1 VSGNFKRVLI
11 ANRGEIA
18 IRVSQTLSSM
28 GVESLVVFAEDDSK
42 SLHTKKAD
50 IAIPLKGKGVKA
62 YLDIE
67 QLIDIAINNQCD
79 AIHPG
84 YGFLSENIDFSRQCE
99 ERGVAF
105 IGANAHVLSLLG
117 NKARARELSISC
129 DVPLVQGLN
138 NALTLD
144 EVIDFFNN
152 QNSGKPIM
160 IKALAGGGGR
170 GIQPVSNVEDIEQA
184 YYQCQKEALAAF
196 GCGDLYVEQLVQQAR
211 HIEIQVIGD
220 GTGAVNHLWER
231 ECTLQRNHQK
241 LMEVAPS
248 PTLDEDT
255 RQKIIACA
263 LRLASTVKYQGLG
276 TFEFL
281 LDATNNRSFY
291 FMEANPRI
299 QVEHTVTEEITGLDL
314 VQIQV
319 QLAQGS
325 TLAAL
330 NLVQPPKKNG
340 YAMQVRINTE
350 LMATDGK
357 VSPTTGVLTGY
368 QTSSG
373 LGVRVDGYGYQNYH
387 VTPAYDSLIAKL
399 IVKGSDYLT
408 TINKTYRALCEF
420 IIEGV
425 DNNKSIL
432 LNLLQLREV
441 KENNITT
448 TFIEQ
453 HLSDLFNKQ
462 SHPELSF
469 NNNANNKGNNQGN
482 NNIHAIVNIPSGC
495 EGVMS
500 PSVGVLVELCVNE
513 GDTIFKGQTLA
524 HLEAMKM
531 ELPVKASH
539 SGVIITIAVDI
550 NSPINSEQLMFI
562 IEPADVDGAEIQSES
577 EVDLDFIRDDLS
589 EVLAR
594 HEQLYDEA
602 RPKAVQKRHKIGM
615 RTARENIEHLLDED
629 SFNEY
634 GALIIAAQRKRFSV
648 EELQKSSPADGLVA
662 GTGTVNNAIFDDN
675 ASRCIAMSYDYTVFA
690 GTQGVMN
697 HKKMDRMLGLAQQ
710 WRIPVILFA
719 EGGGGRPSDTDFN
732 GIAGLDCH
740 TFVAMA
746 ALSGLVPT
754 IGIAAGRCF
763 AGNAAL
769 LGVCDVIIATK
780 SASIGMAG
788 PAMIEGGGLGKYR
801 AEEVGPVSVQSPNGV
816 IDILVENEK
825 DAVDTAK
832 KYLSYFQGK
841 TQNWQSDDQR
851 KLRHSIPQNRMRI
864 YDIRA
869 VISTIADN
877 DSVLELRREFAP
889 GIITSFIRIEGKPFG
904 LIANNPGY
912 LGGAI
917 DAVSGDK
924 MSRFMQ
930 LCDTFDIPLIS
941 LCDTPGFMV
950 GPEAEEQATVR
961 HIARIFVAAAS
972 LTVPFFT
979 LVLRKGYGL
988 GAQAM
993 AAGSMHSPVF
1003 TAAWP
1008 TGEFGAMG
1016 VEGAINLAFSKKFA
1030 AIEDSKEREKL
1041 FKSLV
1046 DKAYENGKALNMA
1059 SYMEIDAVIDPLDT
1073 RKWILRGLKT
1083 MPTPNQETGKKR
1095 SFIDTW

>member
-1 VSGNFKRVLI
+1 MSKTFKRILI

-18 IRVSQTLSSM
+18 IRITHTLSAM
-28 GVESLVVFAEDDSK
+28 GIESVAVYAEDDK
-42 SLHTKKAD
+42 NSLHTTKAD
-50 IAIPLKGKGVKA
+50 VAVPLKGKGVKA

-67 QLIDIAINNQCD
+67 QLISLAINNQCD

-84 YGFLSENIDFSRQCE
+84 YGFLSENVDFSRQCE
-99 ERGVAF
+99 NKDITF
-105 IGANAHVLSLLG
+105 IGANPHVLSLLG
-117 NKARARELSISC
+117 DKAQARELSISC
-129 DVPLVQGLN
+129 KVPLVQGLN
-138 NALTLD
+138 NSLTLD
-144 EVIDFFNN
+144 EIIDFFEHKNN
-152 QNSGKPIM
+152 SKPIM

-170 GIQPVSNVEDIEQA
+170 GIKPVNRIEDIEQA
-184 YYQCQKEALAAF
+184 YNQCQKEALAAF

-211 HIEIQVIGD
+211 HIEVQVIGD

-248 PTLDEDT
+248 PSLDENT
-255 RQKIIACA
+255 RKNIIEAA

-281 LDATNNRSFY
+281 LDATNHNNFY

-314 VQIQV
+314 VQIQI
-319 QLAQGS
+319 QLAEGN
-325 TLAAL
+325 TLAEL
-330 NLVQPPKKNG
+330 NLENEPVKFG

-350 LMATDGK
+350 LMDPDGS
-357 VSPTTGVLTGY
+357 VSPAAGVLTEY
-368 QTSSG
+368 QTSAG
-373 LGVRVDGYGYQNYH
+373 LGVRVDGYGYQNYQ
-387 VTPAYDSLIAKL
+387 VTPVYDSLIAKL
-399 IVKGSDYLT
+399 IVKGSDYVT
-408 TINKTYRALCEF
+408 TVNKVYRALCEF

-425 DNNKSIL
+425 NTNKSIL
-432 LNLLQLREV
+432 LNLLQLPQV

-448 TFIEQ
+448 NFVEQ
-453 HLSDLFNKQ
+453 HLTALFAKQ
-462 SHPELSF
+462 SHPELCFSHNDNDLPTQQDF
-469 NNNANNKGNNQGN
+469 
-482 NNIHAIVNIPSGC
+482 NIPIGC

-500 PSVGVLVELCVNE
+500 PSVGVLVELCVKE
-513 GDTIFKGQTLA
+513 GDTVFKGQTLA

-531 ELPVKASH
+531 EFPVKATL
-539 SGVIITIAVDI
+539 SGTITHITVAIDSSI
-550 NSPINSEQLMFI
+550 NSAELMFI
-562 IEPADVDGAEIQSES
+562 IAPSDVDTAEVQIEN
-577 EVDLDFIRDDLS
+577 ELDLDSIRDDLL
-589 EVLAR
+589 EVLQR
-594 HEQLYDEA
+594 HEQLYDDA
-602 RPKAVQKRHKIGM
+602 RPKAVQKRHEKGM
-615 RTARENIEHLLDED
+615 RTARENINHLLDED

-634 GALIIAAQRKRFSV
+634 GAMLIAAQRKRFSV
-648 EELQKSSPADGLVA
+648 DELRKMSPADGLVA
-662 GTGTVNNAIFDDN
+662 GTGTVNNAIFDDDS
-675 ASRCIAMSYDYTVFA
+675 SRCIAMSYDYTVFA
-690 GTQGVMN
+690 GTQGIMN
-697 HKKMDRMLGLAQQ
+697 HKKMDRMLELAQQ
-710 WRIPVILFA
+710 WRLPVILFA

-754 IGIAAGRCF
+754 LGIIAGRCF

-769 LGVCDVIIATK
+769 LGVCDVVIATK

-788 PAMIEGGGLGKYR
+788 PAMIEGGGLGTFT

-816 IDILVENEK
+816 IDILVENEQE
-825 DAVDTAK
+825 AVDTAK
-832 KYLSYFQGK
+832 KYLSYFQG
-841 TQNWQSDDQR
+841 TLSNWQSDDQR
-851 KLRHSIPQNRMRI
+851 KLRHYIPENRMRI
-864 YDIRA
+864 YNIRD
-869 VISTIADN
+869 VISTIADI
-877 DSVLELRREFAP
+877 DSVLEIRQDFAP

-904 LIANNPGY
+904 LIANNPSY

-924 MSRFMQ
+924 MSRFMR
-930 LCDTFDIPLIS
+930 LCNAFDIPMIS

-950 GPEAEEQATVR
+950 GPEAEKQATVR
-961 HIARIFVAAAS
+961 HIARIFAAAGS

-979 LVLRKGYGL
+979 IVLRKGYGL

-1003 TAAWP
+1003 TASWP

-1016 VEGAINLAFSKKFA
+1016 VEGSISLAFSKQLA
-1030 AIEDSKEREKL
+1030 AIDDINEREKM

-1073 RKWILRGLKT
+1073 RKWILRGLKA
-1083 MPTPNQETGKKR
+1083 TPQPNNKTETKH

>member
-1 VSGNFKRVLI
+1 
-11 ANRGEIA
+11 
-18 IRVSQTLSSM
+18 
-28 GVESLVVFAEDDSK
+28 
-42 SLHTKKAD
+42 
-50 IAIPLKGKGVKA
+50 
-62 YLDIE
+62 
-67 QLIDIAINNQCD
+67 
-79 AIHPG
+79 
-84 YGFLSENIDFSRQCE
+84 
-99 ERGVAF
+99 
-105 IGANAHVLSLLG
+105 
-117 NKARARELSISC
+117 
-129 DVPLVQGLN
+129 
-138 NALTLD
+138 
-144 EVIDFFNN
+144 
-152 QNSGKPIM
+152 M

-170 GIQPVSNVEDIEQA
+170 GVQSVSRIEDIEQA
-184 YYQCQKEALAAF
+184 YNQCQKEALSAF

-255 RQKIIACA
+255 RQKIIASA

-319 QLAQGS
+319 QLAEGK

-330 NLVQPPKKNG
+330 NLVNPPTKSG
-340 YAMQVRINTE
+340 FAIQVRINAE
-350 LMATDGK
+350 LMKTDGK
-357 VSPTTGVLTGY
+357 VSPATGELIDY
-368 QTSSG
+368 QTSAG
-373 LGVRVDGYGYQNYH
+373 LGVRVDGYGYQSYH

-399 IVKGSDYLT
+399 IVKGSDYIT
-408 TINKTYRALCEF
+408 AINRTYRALCEF
-420 IIEGV
+420 TIEGV

-432 LNLLQLREV
+432 LNLLQLPRV

-448 TFIEQ
+448 NFIEQ
-453 HLSDLFNKQ
+453 HLGDLFNKQ
-462 SHPELSF
+462 PHPELCF
-469 NNNANNKGNNQGN
+469 NNHSNEHTVAVD
-482 NNIHAIVNIPSGC
+482 VNIPNGC
-495 EGVMS
+495 EGVVS

-513 GDTIFKGQTLA
+513 GDTVFKGQTLA

-531 ELPVKASH
+531 EFPVKATH
-539 SGVIITIAVDI
+539 GGVIVTIVVDI
-550 NSPINSEQLMFI
+550 NSPINSEQLMFVI
-562 IEPADVDGAEIQSES
+562 APADVESAELQSEV
-577 EVDLDFIRDDLS
+577 ELDLEAIRADLS
-589 EVLAR
+589 EVLQC
-594 HEQLYDEA
+594 HEDLYDGA
-602 RPKAVQKRHKIGM
+602 RPKAVQKRHEKGM
-615 RTARENIEHLLDED
+615 RTARENIEHLLDEE

-634 GALIIAAQRKRFSV
+634 GAMLIAAQRKRFSV
-648 EELQKSSPADGLVA
+648 DELRKMSPADGLVA
-662 GTGTVNNAIFDDN
+662 GTGTINNTFFDNN

-697 HKKMDRMLGLAQQ
+697 HKKMDRMLGLAQK

-746 ALSGLVPT
+746 SLSGLVPT

-769 LGVCDVIIATK
+769 LGVCDVVIATK
-780 SASIGMAG
+780 SATIGMAG
-788 PAMIEGGGLGKYR
+788 PAMIGGGGLGEYS
-801 AEEVGPVSVQSPNGV
+801 AEEVGPVSVQAPNGV
-816 IDILVENEK
+816 IDILVENEEE
-825 DAVDTAK
+825 AVDAAK
-832 KYLSYFQGK
+832 KYLSYFQGE
-841 TQNWQSDDQR
+841 TSNWQSDDQR
-851 KLRHSIPQNRMRI
+851 KLRHYIPQNRMRI
-864 YDIRA
+864 YNVRD
-869 VISTIADN
+869 VITTIADN
-877 DSVLELRREFAP
+877 DSVLEIRRDFAL

-904 LIANNPGY
+904 LIANNPSH

-924 MSRFMQ
+924 MSRFMR
-930 LCDTFDIPLIS
+930 LCDSFDIPLIS

-950 GPEAEEQATVR
+950 GPEAEKQATVR
-961 HIARIFVAAAS
+961 HISRIFVAAGK

-979 LVLRKGYGL
+979 IVLRKGYGL

-1003 TAAWP
+1003 TVSWP

-1016 VEGAINLAFSKKFA
+1016 VEGAINLAFSKQLA
-1030 AIEDSKEREKL
+1030 AIENIKEREKM

-1046 DKAYENGKALNMA
+1046 DKAYENGKALNTA

-1073 RKWILRGLKT
+1073 RKWILRGLRA
-1083 MPTPNQETGKKR
+1083 MPNQETGEKR

>member
-1 VSGNFKRVLI
+1 MSRSFKRILI

-18 IRVSQTLSSM
+18 IRVAQTLSAM
-28 GVESLVVFAEDDSK
+28 GVESLVVYAEDDSN

-50 IAIPLKGKGVKA
+50 LVIPLKGKGVKA

-105 IGANAHVLSLLG
+105 IGANAYVLSLLG
-117 NKARARELSISC
+117 DKARARELSISC
-129 DVPLVQGLN
+129 EVPLVQGLN
-138 NALTLD
+138 NSLTLD
-144 EVIDFFNN
+144 EVIDFFKN
-152 QNSGKPIM
+152 QNNGNPIM

-170 GIQPVSNVEDIEQA
+170 GIQPVSSIEDIEQA
-184 YYQCQKEALAAF
+184 YNQCQKEALSAF

-255 RQKIIACA
+255 RQKIIASA
-263 LRLASTVKYQGLG
+263 LKLASTVKYQGLG

-281 LDATNNRSFY
+281 LDATDNRSFY

-319 QLAQGS
+319 QLAEGK

-330 NLVQPPKKNG
+330 NLVNPPTKSG
-340 YAMQVRINTE
+340 FAMQVRINAE
-350 LMATDGK
+350 LMKADGK
-357 VSPTTGVLTGY
+357 VSPATGVLTDY
-368 QTSSG
+368 QTSAG
-373 LGVRVDGYGYQNYH
+373 LGVRVDGYGYQSYH

-399 IVKGSDYLT
+399 IVKGSDYIT
-408 TINKTYRALCEF
+408 AINKTYRALCEF
-420 IIEGV
+420 TIEGV

-432 LNLLQLREV
+432 LNLLQLSEV

-453 HLSDLFNKQ
+453 HLGDLFNKQ
-462 SHPELSF
+462 SHPELCF
-469 NNNANNKGNNQGN
+469 NNHSNEQTVADD
-482 NNIHAIVNIPSGC
+482 VNVPIGC
-495 EGVMS
+495 VGVMS
-500 PSVGVLVELCVNE
+500 PSVGVLVDLCVNE
-513 GDTIFKGQTLA
+513 GDTVFKGQTLA

-531 ELPVKASH
+531 ELPVKATH
-539 SGVIITIAVDI
+539 GGVIVTIAVDI
-550 NSPINSEQLMFI
+550 NSPINDEQLMFI
-562 IEPADVDGAEIQSES
+562 IAPADVDAAEMQSEI
-577 EVDLDFIRDDLS
+577 ELDLEAIRADLS
-589 EVLAR
+589 EVLQC
-594 HEQLYDEA
+594 HEALYDDA
-602 RPKAVQKRHKIGM
+602 RPKAVQKRHEKGM
-615 RTARENIEHLLDED
+615 RTARENIDHLLDED

-634 GALIIAAQRKRFSV
+634 GAMLIAAQRKRFSID
-648 EELQKSSPADGLVA
+648 ELRKMSPADGLIA
-662 GTGTVNNAIFDDN
+662 GTGTVNNAIFDDD

-754 IGIAAGRCF
+754 VGIAAGRCF

-769 LGVCDVIIATK
+769 LGVCDVVIATK

-788 PAMIEGGGLGKYR
+788 PAMIEGGGLGTYS

-816 IDILVENEK
+816 IDILVEDEEE
-825 DAVDTAK
+825 AVDAAK
-832 KYLSYFQGK
+832 KYLSYFQGE
-841 TQNWQSDDQR
+841 TSNWQSDDQR
-851 KLRHSIPQNRMRI
+851 KLRHYIPQNRMRI
-864 YDIRA
+864 YNVRD
-869 VISTIADN
+869 VITTIADN
-877 DSVLELRREFAP
+877 DSVLEIRRDFAP

-904 LIANNPGY
+904 LIANNPGH

-924 MSRFMQ
+924 MSRFMR
-930 LCDTFDIPLIS
+930 LCDAFDIPIIS

-950 GPEAEEQATVR
+950 GPDAEKQATVR
-961 HIARIFVAAAS
+961 HISRIFVAAGS

-979 LVLRKGYGL
+979 IVLRKGYGL

-1003 TAAWP
+1003 TASWP

-1016 VEGAINLAFSKKFA
+1016 VEGAINLAFSKQLA
-1030 AIEDSKEREKL
+1030 AIENIKEREKL

-1046 DKAYENGKALNMA
+1046 DKTYENGKALNMA

-1073 RKWILRGLKT
+1073 RKWILRGLKS
-1083 MPTPNQETGKKR
+1083 TPKLGKQAGEKR
-1095 SFIDTW
+1095 TFVDTW

>member
-1 VSGNFKRVLI
+1 MSRTFKRILI

-18 IRVSQTLSSM
+18 IRITQTLSVM
-28 GVESLVVFAEDDSK
+28 GIESLVVYAEDDSN

-50 IAIPLKGKGVKA
+50 VAIPLEGKGVKA
-62 YLDIE
+62 YLDIN

-84 YGFLSENIDFSRQCE
+84 YGFLSENIEFSRQCE
-99 ERGVAF
+99 KRDVVF
-105 IGANAHVLSLLG
+105 IGANSHVLSLLG
-117 NKARARELSISC
+117 DKARARELSISC
-129 DVPLVQGLN
+129 EVPLVQGLN
-138 NALTLD
+138 NSLTLD
-144 EVIDFFNN
+144 DVIDFFKHQNN
-152 QNSGKPIM
+152 GQPIM

-170 GIQPVSNVEDIEQA
+170 GIKPVSRVEDIEQA
-184 YYQCQKEALAAF
+184 YYQCQKEALTAF

-255 RQKIIACA
+255 RQKIIASA
-263 LRLASTVKYQGLG
+263 LKLASTVKYQGLG

-330 NLVQPPKKNG
+330 NLVNPPIKSG
-340 YAMQVRINTE
+340 YAMQVRINAE
-350 LMATDGK
+350 LMDAGGK
-357 VSPTTGVLTGY
+357 VSPATGVLTHY
-368 QTSSG
+368 QTSTG
-373 LGVRVDGYGYQNYH
+373 IGVRVDGYGYQNYH
-387 VTPAYDSLIAKL
+387 VTPVYDSLIAKL
-399 IVKGSDYLT
+399 IVKGNDYLS
-408 TINKTYRALCEF
+408 TINKIYRALCEF
-420 IIEGV
+420 TIEGV

-432 LNLLQLREV
+432 LNLLQLPQV

-448 TFIEQ
+448 TFVEQ
-453 HLSDLFNKQ
+453 HLSDLFTEQ
-462 SHPELSF
+462 SHPELCF
-469 NNNANNKGNNQGN
+469 TPPINEHTTTYN
-482 NNIHAIVNIPSGC
+482 VNIPYGC
-495 EGVMS
+495 EGVVS

-513 GDTIFKGQTLA
+513 GDIVFKGQTLA

-531 ELPVKASH
+531 EFPVKATH
-539 SGVIITIAVDI
+539 SGTIVTIAVAI
-550 NSPINSEQLMFI
+550 NAPVNNEQLMFVI
-562 IEPADVDGAEIQSES
+562 APSDVDASEIQLEN
-577 EVDLDFIRDDLS
+577 ELDLDAIREDLS
-589 EVLAR
+589 EVLQC
-594 HEQLYDEA
+594 HEQLYDDA
-602 RPKAVQKRHKIGM
+602 RPKAVQKRHVKGM
-615 RTARENIEHLLDED
+615 RTARENLDHLLDED

-634 GALIIAAQRKRFSV
+634 GAMLIAAQRKRFSV
-648 EELQKSSPADGLVA
+648 DELRKVSPADGLVA
-662 GTGTVNNAIFDDN
+662 GTGTVNNAIFDDD

-710 WRIPVILFA
+710 WCIPVILFA

-769 LGVCDVIIATK
+769 LGVCDVVIATK

-788 PAMIEGGGLGKYR
+788 PAMIEGGGLGTFS
-801 AEEVGPVSVQSPNGV
+801 AEDVGPASVQSPNGV
-816 IDILVENEK
+816 IDILVEDEK
-825 DAVDTAK
+825 EAVDIAK

-841 TQNWQSDDQR
+841 ILNWQSDDQR
-851 KLRHSIPQNRMRI
+851 KLRHYIPQNRMRI
-864 YDIRA
+864 YNIRD

-877 DSVLELRREFAP
+877 DSVLEIRHDFAP

-904 LIANNPGY
+904 LIANNPSH

-917 DAVSGDK
+917 DAASGDK
-924 MSRFMQ
+924 MSRFMR
-930 LCDTFDIPLIS
+930 LCDSFDIPMIS

-950 GPEAEEQATVR
+950 GPEAEKQATVR
-961 HIARIFVAAAS
+961 HIARIFVAAGR

-1003 TAAWP
+1003 TASWP

-1016 VEGAINLAFSKKFA
+1016 VEGAISLAFSKQLA
-1030 AIEDSKEREKL
+1030 AIEDIKEREKM

-1046 DKAYENGKALNMA
+1046 DKTYESGKALNMA

-1073 RKWILRGLKT
+1073 RKWILRGLKS
-1083 MPTPNQETGKKR
+1083 TPQSSDQTRKKH

>member
-1 VSGNFKRVLI
+1 MSRTFKRILI

-18 IRVSQTLSSM
+18 IRVTQTLSAM
-28 GVESLVVFAEDDSK
+28 GVGSVVVYAEDDSN

-50 IAIPLKGKGVKA
+50 LAIPLKGKGVKA

-99 ERGVAF
+99 EKGVAF

-117 NKARARELSISC
+117 DKARARELSISC
-129 DVPLVQGLN
+129 EVPLVQGLN
-138 NALTLD
+138 NSLTLD
-144 EVIDFFNN
+144 EVIDFFKN
-152 QNSGKPIM
+152 QNNGNPIM

-170 GIQPVSNVEDIEQA
+170 GIQPVNRVEDIEQA
-184 YYQCQKEALAAF
+184 YNQCQKEALTAF

-255 RQKIIACA
+255 RQKIIVSA

-281 LDATNNRSFY
+281 LDATDNRSFY

-319 QLAQGS
+319 QLAEGK

-330 NLVQPPKKNG
+330 NLVNPPTKSG
-340 YAMQVRINTE
+340 FAMQVRINAE
-350 LMATDGK
+350 LMKSDGK
-357 VSPTTGVLTGY
+357 VSPATGVLTDY
-368 QTSSG
+368 QTSAG
-373 LGVRVDGYGYQNYH
+373 LGVRVDGYGYQSYH

-420 IIEGV
+420 TIKGV

-432 LNLLQLREV
+432 LNLLQLPEV

-448 TFIEQ
+448 TFIKK
-453 HLSDLFNKQ
+453 HLGDLFNKQ
-462 SHPELSF
+462 VHPELCF
-469 NNNANNKGNNQGN
+469 NNHSHEQTMADD
-482 NNIHAIVNIPSGC
+482 VNVPIGC

-500 PSVGVLVELCVNE
+500 PSVGVLVDLCVNE
-513 GDTIFKGQTLA
+513 GDTVFKGQTLA

-531 ELPVKASH
+531 EFPVKATH
-539 SGVIITIAVDI
+539 GGVIVTIAVDI
-550 NSPINSEQLMFI
+550 NSPINDGQLMFVLA
-562 IEPADVDGAEIQSES
+562 PADVDTAEIQSEI
-577 EVDLDFIRDDLS
+577 ELDLEAIRADLS
-589 EVLAR
+589 EVLQC
-594 HEQLYDEA
+594 HEKLYDDA
-602 RPKAVQKRHKIGM
+602 RPKAVQKRHEKGM
-615 RTARENIEHLLDED
+615 RTARENIGHLLDED

-634 GALIIAAQRKRFSV
+634 GAMLIAAQRKRFSV
-648 EELQKSSPADGLVA
+648 DELRKMSPADGLVA
-662 GTGTVNNAIFDDN
+662 GTGTVNNAIFDDDS
-675 ASRCIAMSYDYTVFA
+675 SRCIAMSYDYTVFA

-754 IGIAAGRCF
+754 VGIAAGRCF

-769 LGVCDVIIATK
+769 LGVCDVVIATK

-788 PAMIEGGGLGKYR
+788 PAMIEGGGLGKYS

-816 IDILVENEK
+816 IDILVGNEEE
-825 DAVDTAK
+825 AVDTAK
-832 KYLSYFQGK
+832 KYLSYFQGE
-841 TQNWQSDDQR
+841 TSNWQSDDQR
-851 KLRHSIPQNRMRI
+851 KLRHFIPQNRMRI
-864 YDIRA
+864 YNVRD
-869 VISTIADN
+869 VITTIADN
-877 DSVLELRREFAP
+877 DSVLEIRRDFAP

-904 LIANNPGY
+904 LIANNPGH

-924 MSRFMQ
+924 MSRFMR
-930 LCDTFDIPLIS
+930 LCDAFDIPMIS

-950 GPEAEEQATVR
+950 GPDAEKQATVR
-961 HIARIFVAAAS
+961 HISRIFVAAGS

-979 LVLRKGYGL
+979 IVLRKGYGL

-1003 TAAWP
+1003 TASWP

-1016 VEGAINLAFSKKFA
+1016 VEGAINLAFSKQLA
-1030 AIEDSKEREKL
+1030 AIENIKEREKL

-1046 DKAYENGKALNMA
+1046 DKTYENGKALNMA

-1073 RKWILRGLKT
+1073 RKWILRGLKS
-1083 MPTPNQETGKKR
+1083 TPKLGEKAGKK
-1095 SFIDTW
+1095 STFIDTW